1 MMAVVK
7 RDGWNMDG
15 LSEDPGVE
23 EDEDDDDD
31 DDDEGGGGDGV
42 VVVVVFDEEEAAAT
56 VTATFMPAPQWP
68 VMEQM

>member
-1 MMAVVK
+1 MTRERHKMMAVVK
-7 RDGWNMDG
+7 RDGRNMDG

-23 EDEDDDDD
+23 EDE
-31 DDDEGGGGDGV
+31 DEGGGGDGV

>member
-1 MMAVVK
+1 MTRERHKMMAVVK

-23 EDEDDDDD
+23 EDE
-31 DDDEGGGGDGV
+31 DEGGGGDGV

-56 VTATFMPAPQWP
+56 VTATFMPAPQ
-68 VMEQM
+68 